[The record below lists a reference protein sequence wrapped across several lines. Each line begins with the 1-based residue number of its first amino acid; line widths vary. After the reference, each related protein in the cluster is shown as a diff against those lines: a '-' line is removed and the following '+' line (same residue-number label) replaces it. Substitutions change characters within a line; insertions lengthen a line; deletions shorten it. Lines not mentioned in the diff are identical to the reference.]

1 MIGSA
6 HCTAAATVESTQ
18 FSDAFATGNMLRF
31 LSGGYMADYKIV
43 RLPGGEFG
51 IRVESDR
58 AGRRSEPDNIKG
70 MTLGFK
76 TDEALDFVRLGEA
89 EGYTFEGKE
98 LLEDT
103 AA

>member
-1 MIGSA
+1 
-6 HCTAAATVESTQ
+6 
-18 FSDAFATGNMLRF
+18 
-31 LSGGYMADYKIV
+31 MADYKII
-43 RLPGGEFG
+43 RYQGGDFR
-51 IRVESDR
+51 ITVESDR

-76 TDEALDFVRLGEA
+76 IDEALNFVSLGEA

-98 LLEDT
+98 LLEES

>member
-1 MIGSA
+1 
-6 HCTAAATVESTQ
+6 
-18 FSDAFATGNMLRF
+18 
-31 LSGGYMADYKIV
+31 MADYKIV
-43 RLPGGEFG
+43 RYQGGDFR
-51 IRVESDR
+51 ITVESDR

-70 MTLGFK
+70 VTLGFK
-76 TDEALDFVRLGEA
+76 IDEALNFVSLMEA